1 MPKDSIKTISI
12 YQQGI
17 YPFPKDEI
25 NPKDKN
31 EDWARKWGESIYA
44 AYVNE
49 RTAIPY
55 SKLNEIDTLRD
66 YAAGNQSIQK
76 YQNILLNE
84 AEEGSE
90 ELEGYLNVNWDI
102 FSVMPKFLHI
112 IQGIFEQQEHAIV
125 ATAVDPKSTEE
136 KELNQIRK
144 WFKAKYQDIINNVR
158 QINHQDPLSEWLPE
172 TVDELELYKTMGGFK
187 LAKEMEIEEV
197 LQYTFYISDW
207 AETKRKLINDFVTI
221 NCGATKD
228 YTDQYTKKAKT
239 RYVDPRNLI
248 MQYSKH
254 WDHRNSEYAG
264 EIIKETISNV
274 RKNTNLSED
283 QLRNI
288 AQFYNGRNLNP
299 SLASWSTDDLMN
311 QGGTSG
317 YKYDSFLIDILDY
330 EWFSIDEKYRTTRR
344 NDRGEEFTY
353 DDDWGKVHNT
363 EKRKTEIK
371 RYKTVY
377 KAKWIIGTDFVYDFG
392 HQYDITRPGKKE
404 VELSYK
410 LYVLP
415 GRSIVSLCVPNLDQI
430 QLTWLK
436 MQNAL
441 AMSSN
446 AGIAAE
452 YTSLQNMTLGGQK
465 MQPLEILSIRRDT
478 GDLIYKL
485 TTHMGKP
492 NVPGGA
498 RPIQE
503 LEGGIGRQLEEF
515 MRLFEL
521 NLNFVRDVSGI
532 NQIADA
538 STPDPNQSVGG
549 SQLAVAAT
557 TNALRPIYSAYIRMK
572 ELTARSSALRV
583 QLLIRHSKKAY
594 EGYMPVVGG
603 AGVKILSV
611 GTEVMDADYHIK
623 IQARPTEQRK
633 QLILDAAIQAMSPDK
648 DGYVGIEYPEFLM
661 VERMLEDGNLK
672 YAEYFLTYRS
682 QRNKERQDIR
692 MKENQKM
699 DAEFAQQTAQ
709 VKAEEERTTKQFDT
723 DEKIRFEQAKAE
735 INESVEMRKHERE
748 KEKIILQA
756 QAKALQTQTV

>member
-1 MPKDSIKTISI
+1 MPSNSIKTISNF
-12 YQQGI
+12 QQGI
-17 YPFPKDEI
+17 FPFPKDEI
-25 NPKDKN
+25 SPKDKN
-31 EDWARKWGESIYA
+31 EQWAQKWGEAIYS

-55 SKLNEIDTLRD
+55 SKLNEMDTLRA
-66 YAAGNQSIQK
+66 YAAGNQDIQK
-76 YQNILLNE
+76 YQKVLLTE
-84 AEEGSE
+84 AEEGAE

-112 IQGIFEQQEHAIV
+112 IQGIFEQQEHAII

-136 KELNQIRK
+136 KELSQIRK
-144 WFKAKYQDIINNVR
+144 WFKAKYKDIINEVR
-158 QINHQDPLSEWLPE
+158 QINKQDPLSEWLPE
-172 TVDELELYKTMGGFK
+172 SVDELELYKTMGGFK
-187 LAKEMEIEEV
+187 LAKEMEIEEA

-207 AETKRKLINDFVTI
+207 TETKRKIISDFVTI
-221 NCGATKD
+221 NCAATKD
-228 YTDQYTKKAKT
+228 YTDQYTNKAKI

-264 EIIKETISNV
+264 EIIKETISNI

-299 SLASWSTDDLMN
+299 SLASWSTDDLMS
-311 QGGTSG
+311 QGSSG

-330 EWFSIDEKYRTTRR
+330 EWFSIDEKYRTTRT
-344 NDRGEEFTY
+344 NSRGETVTY
-353 DDDWGKVHNT
+353 DDDWGKVHNS

-415 GRSIVSLCVPNLDQI
+415 GRSIVSLSVPNLDQV

-446 AGIAAE
+446 AGVAVE

-485 TTHMGKP
+485 TTHQGRP
-492 NVPGGA
+492 NTPGGC

-515 MRLFEL
+515 IRLFDL
-521 NLNFVRDVSGI
+521 NLNFIRDVTGI

-557 TNALRPIYSAYIRMK
+557 TNALRPIYSAYVRMK
-572 ELTARSSALRV
+572 ELSARSSALRV
-583 QLLIRHSKKAY
+583 QLLVRHSKKAY
-594 EGYMPVVGG
+594 EGYIPVVGS

-611 GTEVMDADYHIK
+611 GTDIMDADYHIK

-633 QLILDAAIQAMSPDK
+633 QVILQAAMQAMAPDRE
-648 DGYVGIEYPEFLM
+648 GYVGIEYPEFLM

-672 YAEYFLTYRS
+672 YAEYFLAYRS
-682 QRNKERQDIR
+682 QKNKERQDMR
-692 MKENQKM
+692 MKENQKL
-699 DAEFAQQTAQ
+699 DAEYAQNTA
-709 VKAEEERTTKQFDT
+709 VIKEEETRKTKQLDT

-735 INESVEMRKHERE
+735 IEDGINAREHERE

-756 QAKALQTQTV
+756 QAKAQLETQKV